1 MLYNIKMV
9 REELKKEIE
18 KALMALGV
26 GFSGSDTNLEQPA
39 DFKFG
44 DYSTNVA
51 MVAAKTAGLNPKDL
65 AEKIAEQ
72 IRLSNNPNVK
82 DVQVAGG
89 GFINFYL
96 SEEFFAESLR
106 AILKAG
112 DNYGRNQA
120 LSGRKVVVEY
130 TDPNPFKE
138 FHIGHLMS
146 NSIGEALSRIIEA
159 NGAETKRACYQGDV
173 GLHVA
178 KTIWGYFQEE
188 EKENL
193 DIHDWGKFYVM
204 GSKAY
209 EADEETKKEI
219 NDINRQVYGRTN
231 DKTNQAYDLGRQ
243 ASLEYFAEIYKRLGT
258 SFDFYFFESETE
270 KIGKKMVEV
279 GLSKGIFE
287 KSDGA
292 IVFRG
297 EKFDESM
304 HTRVFVNS
312 LGLSTYEAKDLGLAK
327 LKFEKYPYDLSVL
340 VTGNEVLDYFRI
352 MLKALDLL
360 EPELAVKARHVAHGM
375 LRLPTGKMSSRTGEV
390 ITAVSLIEEVKKR
403 VLKKTSEREL
413 PAEKKEEIAEKVAI
427 GAIKFSIL
435 KQSPGRDIV
444 FDFDRSLSLEGDSGP
459 YLQYAYTR
467 AKSVLAKADKEIVD
481 FTQSE
486 EPMAIE
492 KLLIKLPEVV
502 ERSFRELAP
511 QHIATYLVNLASSFN
526 SYYAKNKIIGSENE
540 AYRLVLTRAV
550 AQTLKFGLTL
560 LGISVLEEM

>member
-26 GFSGSDTNLEQPA
+26 GFSGLDTNLEQPA

-51 MVAAKTAGLNPKDL
+51 MVTAKTAGLNPKDL

-178 KTIWGYFQEE
+178 KTIWGYFQAE

-231 DKTNQAYDLGRQ
+231 DKTNQT
-243 ASLEYFAEIYKRLGT
+243 F
-258 SFDFYFFESETE
+258 
-270 KIGKKMVEV
+270 
-279 GLSKGIFE
+279 
-287 KSDGA
+287 
-292 IVFRG
+292 
-297 EKFDESM
+297 
-304 HTRVFVNS
+304 
-312 LGLSTYEAKDLGLAK
+312 
-327 LKFEKYPYDLSVL
+327 
-340 VTGNEVLDYFRI
+340 GNQF
-352 MLKALDLL
+352 
-360 EPELAVKARHVAHGM
+360 
-375 LRLPTGKMSSRTGEV
+375 
-390 ITAVSLIEEVKKR
+390 
-403 VLKKTSEREL
+403 
-413 PAEKKEEIAEKVAI
+413 
-427 GAIKFSIL
+427 
-435 KQSPGRDIV
+435 
-444 FDFDRSLSLEGDSGP
+444 
-459 YLQYAYTR
+459 
-467 AKSVLAKADKEIVD
+467 
-481 FTQSE
+481 
-486 EPMAIE
+486 
-492 KLLIKLPEVV
+492 
-502 ERSFRELAP
+502 
-511 QHIATYLVNLASSFN
+511 
-526 SYYAKNKIIGSENE
+526 
-540 AYRLVLTRAV
+540 
-550 AQTLKFGLTL
+550 
-560 LGISVLEEM
+560 

>member
-26 GFSGSDTNLEQPA
+26 GFPGLDTNLEQPA

-112 DNYGRNQA
+112 DNYGCNQA

-178 KTIWGYFQEE
+178 KTIWGYFQAE

-327 LKFEKYPYDLSVL
+327 LKFERYPYDLSVL
-340 VTGNEVLDYFRI
+340 VTGNEVLDYFRV

-360 EPELAVKARHVAHGM
+360 EPELAAKARHVAHGM

-403 VLKKTSEREL
+403 VLEKTSEREL
-413 PAEKKEEIAEKVAI
+413 PVEKKEEIAEKVAI

-481 FTQSE
+481 FTQGE
-486 EPMAIE
+486 EPMVIE
-492 KLLIKLPEVV
+492 KLLIKLPAVV
-502 ERSFRELAP
+502 ERSFQELAP
-511 QHIATYLVNLASSFN
+511 QHIVTYLVNLASSFN

-550 AQTLKFGLTL
+550 AQTLKSGLTL
-560 LGISVLEEM
+560 LGIPVLEEM

>member
-1 MLYNIKMV
+1 MIRK
-9 REELKKEIE
+9 ELKREIE
-18 KALMALGV
+18 KALMALEV

-51 MVAAKTAGLNPKDL
+51 MVVAKTAGLNPKDL

-72 IRLSNNPNVK
+72 IRLNNNPNIK

-89 GFINFYL
+89 GFVNFYL
-96 SEEFFAESLR
+96 SEKFFAESLR
-106 AILKAG
+106 AILKTG
-112 DNYGRNQA
+112 DNYGRNQT

-178 KTIWGYFQEE
+178 KTIWGYFQAEK
-188 EKENL
+188 KENL
-193 DIHDWGKFYVM
+193 DIHDWGKFYVA

-209 EADEETKKEI
+209 ETDEETKKEI

-231 DKTNQAYDLGRQ
+231 DKTNQVYDLGRQ

-327 LKFEKYPYDLSVL
+327 LKFERYPYDLSVL
-340 VTGNEVLDYFRI
+340 VTGNEVLDYFRV

-360 EPELAVKARHVAHGM
+360 EPELAAKARHVAHGM

-403 VLKKTSEREL
+403 VLEKTSEREL
-413 PAEKKEEIAEKVAI
+413 PVEKKEEIAEKVAI

-481 FTQSE
+481 FTQGE
-486 EPMAIE
+486 EPMVIE
-492 KLLIKLPEVV
+492 KLLIKLPAVV
-502 ERSFRELAP
+502 ERSFQELAP
-511 QHIATYLVNLASSFN
+511 QHIVTYLVNLASSFN

-550 AQTLKFGLTL
+550 AQTLKSGLTL
-560 LGISVLEEM
+560 LGIPVLEEM

>member
-26 GFSGSDTNLEQPA
+26 GFPGLDTNLEQPA

-51 MVAAKTAGLNPKDL
+51 MVTAKTAGLNPKDL

-112 DNYGRNQA
+112 DNYGCNQA

-178 KTIWGYFQEE
+178 KTIWGYFQAE

-193 DIHDWGKFYVM
+193 DINDWDKFYVM
-204 GSKAY
+204 GPRLTRLMRK
-209 EADEETKKEI
+209 TKKEI
-219 NDINRQVYGRTN
+219 NTLIARSMGGRMIKRTRL
-231 DKTNQAYDLGRQ
+231 YDLGRQ
-243 ASLEYFAEIYKRLGT
+243 ASLEYLRKFIN
-258 SFDFYFFESETE
+258 
-270 KIGKKMVEV
+270 V
-279 GLSKGIFE
+279 GNQF
-287 KSDGA
+287 
-292 IVFRG
+292 
-297 EKFDESM
+297 
-304 HTRVFVNS
+304 
-312 LGLSTYEAKDLGLAK
+312 
-327 LKFEKYPYDLSVL
+327 
-340 VTGNEVLDYFRI
+340 
-352 MLKALDLL
+352 
-360 EPELAVKARHVAHGM
+360 
-375 LRLPTGKMSSRTGEV
+375 
-390 ITAVSLIEEVKKR
+390 
-403 VLKKTSEREL
+403 
-413 PAEKKEEIAEKVAI
+413 
-427 GAIKFSIL
+427 
-435 KQSPGRDIV
+435 
-444 FDFDRSLSLEGDSGP
+444 
-459 YLQYAYTR
+459 
-467 AKSVLAKADKEIVD
+467 
-481 FTQSE
+481 
-486 EPMAIE
+486 
-492 KLLIKLPEVV
+492 
-502 ERSFRELAP
+502 
-511 QHIATYLVNLASSFN
+511 
-526 SYYAKNKIIGSENE
+526 
-540 AYRLVLTRAV
+540 
-550 AQTLKFGLTL
+550 
-560 LGISVLEEM
+560 